1 MRFIHEA
8 FCRMRPGVPL
18 AELHGKIKQEKRM
31 HIFQD
36 FLARKEAV
44 LFATDIAARGLDF
57 PSVDWVVQVQPL
69 PHTLHPTWILP
80 PLPRPSGSSGAT

>member
-1 MRFIHEA
+1 
-8 FCRMRPGVPL
+8 
-18 AELHGKIKQEKRM
+18 M

-57 PSVDWVVQVQPL
+57 PQVGGTSMRTCAPMNR
-69 PHTLHPTWILP
+69 ID
-80 PLPRPSGSSGAT
+80 

>member
-1 MRFIHEA
+1 
-8 FCRMRPGVPL
+8 MRPGVPL

-57 PSVDWVVQVQPL
+57 PQVGGTSMRTCAPMNR
-69 PHTLHPTWILP
+69 ID
-80 PLPRPSGSSGAT
+80 